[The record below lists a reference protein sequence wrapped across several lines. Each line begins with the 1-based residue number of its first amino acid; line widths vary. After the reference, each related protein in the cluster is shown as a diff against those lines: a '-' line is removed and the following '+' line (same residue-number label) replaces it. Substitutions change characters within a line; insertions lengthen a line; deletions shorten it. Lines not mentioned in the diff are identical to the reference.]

1 MPAPASS
8 ATSRRRWKSCSKA
21 IAAKRLAG
29 PELAKIYA
37 TRGSIYYF
45 KKNDHDKAIADYSEA
60 IRLAPKLTKAYL
72 DRAYAYDNGK
82 KDFDRAIADYDS
94 VIRLDPNNAE
104 AFAKRASSYSSKKQY
119 DLAIADLNQAIR
131 LAPKDS
137 SHFFYRGMVYYYHK
151 ADYDRA
157 IADFNEA
164 IRLTPDRATYV
175 ASRGESY
182 EKKGEFDRALADYR
196 MALSIQPDNTWAK
209 QGLERIEPKTA
220 AGPAAPVP
228 AAPSAA
234 PISCHDVSGAYQAAI
249 EACTQLIMSGKAG
262 SDELLGAYVFG
273 AARTS
278 VSWGCTTRRSTTSIA
293 PSSSIPSW
301 RWPIEAVVQATRL
314 KAISTA
320 RSPITAWRCRST
332 RIWMICRWRS
342 SGLRTAGRG
351 ESSIE
356 NPIPKFASFMRHLRL
371 RNSELKDH

>member
-1 MPAPASS
+1 MSETRFRLKIAPFAMLVVLSAMFATADARACEFSDEPAALE
-8 ATSRRRWKSCSKA
+8 SCSKA

-45 KKNDHDKAIADYSEA
+45 MKNDHDKAIADYSEA
-60 IRLAPKLTKAYL
+60 IRLAPKLTKAYF

-82 KDFDRAIADYDS
+82 KDFDRAVADYDS

-209 QGLERIEPKTA
+209 QGLERIERKTA
-220 AGPAAPVP
+220 AVPAAPVP
-228 AAPSAA
+228 VAPSA

-262 SDELLGAYVFG
+262 GDELLGAYV
-273 AARTS
+273 
-278 VSWGCTTRRSTTSIA
+278 
-293 PSSSIPSW
+293 W
-301 RWPIEAVVQATRL
+301 RGSHFSFLGVHD
-314 KAISTA
+314 KAIDDFDRA
-320 RSPITAWRCRST
+320 LKLDPKLALAYR
-332 RIWMICRWRS
+332 
-342 SGLRTAGRG
+342 GRG
-351 ESSIE
+351 ASYEVKGDLERALADYRMALSID
-356 NPIPKFASFMRHLRL
+356 PSLDDMPVAIQRIQ
-371 RNSELKDH
+371 NSRAR